1 MKEIAEK
8 AATGQLAVPPWHPRS
23 GLTLENEAGNEPDPL
38 LQPRIMEPENV
49 DWQQVAEYPRK
60 NDEPGGS
67 VKFDKTDH
75 SDHDSDQ
82 HGRQSGPRS
91 FTGKFTWKN

>member
-38 LQPRIMEPENV
+38 LQPPIMEPENV

-67 VKFDKTDH
+67 VKFDKTGH